1 MFTHIILISSSY
13 MQGKR
18 IALHYVQDKNTS
30 LENIKNDIFKIRHL
44 CGEDI
49 QLAIHKI
56 STENESWESVI
67 KKDTFFSD
75 IHLIN
80 ILNDFITEVSKDRKL
95 KAIDVAKF
103 ILSIKPYTNLGIQKM
118 VYLCYADY
126 LCNYNKKM
134 FDDKIYAYPYGPV
147 ISSLYK
153 NFKSYERNEIQ
164 NLDNEETIIIDNT
177 EINAYLARV
186 IFSKDGVEVAA
197 SLIETLKKYLNYSAS
212 QLVSITH
219 RKNSPWDVIYDE
231 KKFNQVISDKTI
243 EDYHYIESV

>member
-56 STENESWESVI
+56 PTENESWESVI

-75 IHLIN
+75 IHLIST
-80 ILNDFITEVSKDRKL
+80 LNEFITEVSKDRKL

-103 ILSIKPYTNLGIQKM
+103 ILSIKPYTNL
-118 VYLCYADY
+118 
-126 LCNYNKKM
+126 
-134 FDDKIYAYPYGPV
+134 
-147 ISSLYK
+147 
-153 NFKSYERNEIQ
+153 
-164 NLDNEETIIIDNT
+164 
-177 EINAYLARV
+177 
-186 IFSKDGVEVAA
+186 
-197 SLIETLKKYLNYSAS
+197 
-212 QLVSITH
+212 
-219 RKNSPWDVIYDE
+219 
-231 KKFNQVISDKTI
+231 
-243 EDYHYIESV
+243 